1 MSQPT
6 LQEALNEEYIEVSK
20 SVPETVR
27 YLEEQ
32 SCERTGKCPV
42 PMPNRMRMLF
52 KCSKQG
58 DIKVTSDF
66 GLFRKWGYFLFPLI
80 FLFYVL
86 CPVYFVRGEVISK
99 DDKTYVK
106 IAPAYKRSHIV
117 IRNFWIALGALLILT
132 LYVPE
137 AFELTVV
144 EFLGARRGLP
154 MMAFLFCLFAYLA
167 AIVYAFVLESL
178 HQKNAPLAIS
188 LMKEEVKRRV
198 HNIERWED

>member
-1 MSQPT
+1 MRAAKLRGLLT
-6 LQEALNEEYIEVSK
+6 EEYIEVSK

-27 YLEEQ
+27 CLEEQ
-32 SCERTGKCPV
+32 SCERAGKCPV
-42 PMPNRMRMLF
+42 PMPDGMRMWF

-58 DIKVTSDF
+58 KIKVVYDF
-66 GLFRKWGYFLFPLI
+66 GVPPFEDRWDPWRFSFP
-80 FLFYVL
+80 V
-86 CPVYFVRGEVISK
+86 CFVCGEVISK

-198 HNIERWED
+198 HNIEHWED